1 MLRLLILALP
11 LLIFV
16 GQARAD
22 AWPSQWRAAI
32 RSGDLTALSKLA
44 APDRDVDLA
53 DRRGRT
59 ALMVATS
66 KGEIPLMRRLL
77 DLGAEVDKRNAGGGT
92 ALMFAAQ
99 YDRGAA
105 ARLLL
110 NHGAKTDIQAA
121 KGWAALMIASL
132 KGSDD
137 VIEALLENGADP
149 NLRDYQGF
157 TPLMRAVAENRE
169 GAVRLLLGSNRIQ
182 VNAADERGISALHLG
197 AAAGRTEIVR
207 MLLLAGADRDQRDQE
222 ANTPQSLAEGAGHDS
237 VLRLLKT
244 WPQ

>member
-11 LLIFV
+11 LLVFV
-16 GQARAD
+16 GEACAD
-22 AWPSQWRAAI
+22 AWPSQWRTAI

-44 APDRDVDLA
+44 APGRDVNLA

-99 YDRGAA
+99 YNRGAA

-110 NHGAKTDIQAA
+110 HHGARTDIQAA
-121 KGWAALMIASL
+121 KSWDALMIASL

-157 TPLMRAVAENRE
+157 TPLMRAVAENRK
-169 GAVRLLLGSNRIQ
+169 GAVRLLLGSDRIQ
-182 VNAADERGISALHLG
+182 VNAAEERGISALHLA
-197 AAAGRTEIVR
+197 AAAGRLQITR
-207 MLLLAGADRDQRDQE
+207 LLLSGGADRNQRDQDG
-222 ANTPQSLAEGAGHDS
+222 NTPQSLAEDAGHDS